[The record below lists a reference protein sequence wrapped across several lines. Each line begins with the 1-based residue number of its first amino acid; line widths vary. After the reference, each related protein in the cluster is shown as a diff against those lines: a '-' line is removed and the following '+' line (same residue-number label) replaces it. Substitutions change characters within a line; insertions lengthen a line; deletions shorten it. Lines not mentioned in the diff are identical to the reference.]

1 MPSRQWVQIA
11 TGQDTAAFRFDWRR
25 IAGNS
30 DGLLDDR
37 KAFYAPWGQS
47 NRLLTGPFDSAR
59 AANDFVAS
67 LKAAGVDA
75 FRFASAAGEDVTEI
89 TNLPAV
95 RSSRAPAA
103 PANPA
108 RQWVQVATGQDT
120 KAFRFDW
127 RRIAGKSGGLL
138 TGRDAYY
145 AAWGQTNRLLTG
157 PFDSEKAAN
166 EFVAKL
172 KAAGV
177 DSFRFASSAG
187 EAVTALPAR

>member
-1 MPSRQWVQIA
+1 MTRPIIAILRGITPPEAVATAEVLIAAGITAIEVPRERPAPPPAPTPPPPPQVPSRQWVQIA

-75 FRFASAAGEDVTEI
+75 FRFASAAGEDVT
-89 TNLPAV
+89 
-95 RSSRAPAA
+95 
-103 PANPA
+103 
-108 RQWVQVATGQDT
+108 
-120 KAFRFDW
+120 
-127 RRIAGKSGGLL
+127 
-138 TGRDAYY
+138 
-145 AAWGQTNRLLTG
+145 
-157 PFDSEKAAN
+157 
-166 EFVAKL
+166 
-172 KAAGV
+172 
-177 DSFRFASSAG
+177 
-187 EAVTALPAR
+187 ALPAR